1 MIGPRLLGAR
11 PVVSARRKQRP
22 SVLVAS
28 WRAIQPICASLQLS
42 CPETKSAIHPFF
54 SYETFISFDFL
65 PPNAVISE
73 KRRLGLGF
81 RSTAIRNV
89 STVNHPV

>member
-28 WRAIQPICASLQLS
+28 RRAIQPICVSLQLS

-54 SYETFISFDFL
+54 SYETFIRSISFPQMQLFL
-65 PPNAVISE
+65 
-73 KRRLGLGF
+73 
-81 RSTAIRNV
+81 RNV
-89 STVNHPV
+89 ASV